1 MIKPRIDMNRNS
13 KNRSS
18 WIGALMQISKKASFA
33 LMIGLFALLFTQKV
47 QAQTCYSILASGG
60 TNPAFTMGFA
70 DGNYASIVAGETITI
85 DFGVV
90 VPASTIIN
98 IVSANPNGTAASMV
112 SFSADNVTYTTPVAL
127 GISATLTAK
136 QLTLPSD
143 AKFMKITGGAATGSE
158 NIDAVYF
165 DCPKSLCFGVLTTG
179 GTNPTNSVGAPDGV
193 STDTGPNG
201 TIVLDMGVT
210 LGPWT
215 AINIMSKNPAYASGT
230 TYAFSAD
237 NITYTTPAALSVT
250 SNYTIKQFANG
261 TNVRYL
267 KIVGDPTQGE
277 LVDAIYFDCPA
288 CTTPVATASATQ
300 ATCKASGGANSDGQ
314 LVLNTYDA
322 SAKKVSYS
330 MGTTY
335 TGTGFAYATDIIGS
349 SNFTVTNTL
358 PNPSATQA
366 YTLRVYCNPNNYL
379 DVKVDLAAKT
389 CQSPCASPNCGAVT
403 VNKL

>member
-1 MIKPRIDMNRNS
+1 MIKPQNNMEQIYLSKFLCMNFY
-13 KNRSS
+13 K
-18 WIGALMQISKKASFA
+18 QTTKKAS
-33 LMIGLFALLFTQKV
+33 LSLIIGLFALLFTQKV

-98 IVSANPNGTAASMV
+98 IVSANPNGSAASMV

-136 QLTLPSD
+136 QLTLASD
-143 AKFMKITGGAATGSE
+143 AKFMKITGGAGTGSE

-179 GTNPTNSVGAPDGV
+179 GTNPSNSVGAPDGI

-215 AINIMSKNPAYASGT
+215 AINIMSKNPAYVSGT

-237 NITYTTPAALSVT
+237 NITYTAPAALSVT

-267 KIVGDPTQGE
+267 KIVGDGTQGE

-288 CTTPVATASATQ
+288 CATPTATASATQ
-300 ATCKASGGANSDGQ
+300 ATCMASGGANSDGQ
-314 LVLNTYDA
+314 LIINTYDA

-330 MGTTY
+330 MGSTY

-349 SNFTVTNTL
+349 SNFTVTNSL
-358 PNPSATQA
+358 PNPSSTQA
-366 YTLRVYCNPNNYL
+366 YTLRIYCNPNNYI
-379 DVKVDLAAKT
+379 DKT
-389 CQSPCASPNCGAVT
+389 VTLTSKMCQSPCISPNCGTVT
-403 VNKL
+403 VNKY